1 MIFWN
6 IPSLTKTAIII
17 IILRVPRS
25 ITINFLKN
33 SVVELDC
40 CFAALTCPNTESYDG
55 GGPENTTNDRHTV
68 QGYLVCLCGCVCM
81 RAGASLY
88 WAVWE
93 KHITDHVS
101 CSFN

>member
-68 QGYLVCLCGCVCM
+68 QGYLVCVCGGVCVCVYIYIYIYIYISELG
-81 RAGASLY
+81 RLQDQG
-88 WAVWE
+88 
-93 KHITDHVS
+93 
-101 CSFN
+101 N